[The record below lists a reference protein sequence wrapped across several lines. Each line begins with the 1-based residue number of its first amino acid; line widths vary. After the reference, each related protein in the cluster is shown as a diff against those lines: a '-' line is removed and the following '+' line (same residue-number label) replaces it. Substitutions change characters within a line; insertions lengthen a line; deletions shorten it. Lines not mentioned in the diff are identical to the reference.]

1 MSYLRYWWQS
11 KQVSILSCIHDIS
24 LFSLKYKAHSSSVV
38 ANGTWQESTVPFGH
52 LCTIMRMM
60 TAKWWLLIR
69 TWAILPAQLSHVGP
83 CINDGHCRVHL
94 IAWGNC
100 PGTEELYMN
109 SQTYGTCCWS
119 LCSDMFGYIIVAI
132 KRTAVWTGSN
142 SFLGFACPWL
152 HFLIKIPVYPCV
164 FLHKSSLALMKLRGQ
179 GGAMNIVLY
188 K

>member
-1 MSYLRYWWQS
+1 
-11 KQVSILSCIHDIS
+11 
-24 LFSLKYKAHSSSVV
+24 
-38 ANGTWQESTVPFGH
+38 
-52 LCTIMRMM
+52 MRMM

-69 TWAILPAQLSHVGP
+69 TWAILPAHLSHVGP

-109 SQTYGTCCWS
+109 SQTYGMCCWS

-164 FLHKSSLALMKLRGQ
+164 FLRKSALALIKLRGE
-179 GGAMNIVLY
+179 GGVRGSLIPLLWVVIHLLLIRPQISLNWMLSFSLGKNDKMMIPLWSC
-188 K
+188 